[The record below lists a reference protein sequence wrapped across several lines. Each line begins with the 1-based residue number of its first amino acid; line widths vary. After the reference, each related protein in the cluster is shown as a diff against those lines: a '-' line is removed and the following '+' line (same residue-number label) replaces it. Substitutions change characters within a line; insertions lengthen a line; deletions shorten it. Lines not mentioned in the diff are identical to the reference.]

1 MVPMLA
7 NTHCSFG
14 YRSARF
20 RRALRVMAGTLV
32 LAGPTLLAAPSPA
45 AAQIAALINGEPIT
59 VVDIAQRT
67 RLIQLST
74 QKTPSRQEVLDELI
88 DDKLKVNLS
97 KRYIA
102 DVPKREIESSYASIA
117 RRTGATAAQFTQM
130 LKQQGLSADTLKARI
145 HADFVWQQIIR
156 GKFQGSLQV
165 GEKEV
170 EVKLQGANKSDS
182 KTDNTAGFEY
192 RLQPVLL
199 LVPKG
204 AAPPVIEARK
214 READGLR
221 ARFQSCDEGLRVA
234 RTLQDVAVRDVITRA
249 SADVPQKQRELLN
262 ETPIGH
268 LTPPDVTFQGVEMF
282 AVCGK
287 TPASGGETPAKREAR
302 EAIYQERFQAAS
314 KKFLKELRAQALI
327 EIR

>member
-1 MVPMLA
+1 MLT
-7 NTHCSFG
+7 NT
-14 YRSARF
+14 YRSLASRPAVRF
-20 RRALRVMAGTLV
+20 PRSLRVLAGTL
-32 LAGPTLLAAPSPA
+32 LLTGPMLLTAPGRAS
-45 AAQIAALINGEPIT
+45 AQIAALVNGEPIT

-74 QKTPSRQEVLDELI
+74 QKVPSRQEVLDELI
-88 DDKLKVNLS
+88 DDKVKVNLS

-102 DVPKREIESSYASIA
+102 DVPKREIESSFASIA
-117 RRTGATAAQFTQM
+117 RRTGVTPAQFIQM
-130 LKQQGLSADTLKARI
+130 LKQQGLNADTLKARI

-170 EVKLQGANKSDS
+170 EVKLQGANK
-182 KTDNTAGFEY
+182 TDTAGFEY

-204 AAPPVIEARK
+204 AAPAVAEARK
-214 READGLR
+214 REAEGLR
-221 ARFQSCDEGLRVA
+221 ARFQTCDEGLRAA
-234 RTLQDVAVRDVITRA
+234 RGLPDVAVREVITRA
-249 SADVPQKQRELLN
+249 SADVPQKQRELLD
-262 ETPIGH
+262 ETPVGH

-282 AVCGK
+282 AVCAK
-287 TPASGGETPAKREAR
+287 TPASGGESPAKREAR
-302 EAIYQERFQAAS
+302 ETIYQERFQAAS

>member
-1 MVPMLA
+1 MLT
-7 NTHCSFG
+7 NTYCSFAC
-14 YRSARF
+14 RSATGF
-20 RRALRVMAGTLV
+20 RRALRALAGALL
-32 LAGPTLLAAPSPA
+32 LAGPMLLTSPERA
-45 AAQIAALINGEPIT
+45 SAQIAALVNGEPIT

-67 RLIQLST
+67 RLIQLSA
-74 QKTPSRQEVLDELI
+74 QKAPSRQEVLDELI

-102 DVPKREIESSYASIA
+102 DVPKREIESSFASIA
-117 RRTGATAAQFTQM
+117 RRSGVTAAQFTQM
-130 LKQQGLSADTLKARI
+130 LKQQGLNADTLKARI

-165 GEKEV
+165 GEKEI
-170 EVKLQGANKSDS
+170 EVKLQGANK
-182 KTDNTAGFEY
+182 TDTAGFEY

-204 AAPPVIEARK
+204 AAPAVSEARK
-214 READGLR
+214 REAEGLR
-221 ARFQSCDEGLRVA
+221 ARFQSCDEGLRAA
-234 RTLQDVAVRDVITRA
+234 RGLPDVAVREVITRA
-249 SADVPQKQRELLN
+249 SADVPQKQRDLLN
-262 ETPIGH
+262 ETPVGH

-282 AVCGK
+282 AVCAK

-302 EAIYQERFQAAS
+302 DAIYQERFQAAS

>member
-1 MVPMLA
+1 MLT
-7 NTHCSFG
+7 NT
-14 YRSARF
+14 YRSLAYRPAVRF
-20 RRALRVMAGTLV
+20 PRSLRVLAGTL
-32 LAGPTLLAAPSPA
+32 LLTGPMLLTAPERAS
-45 AAQIAALINGEPIT
+45 AQIAALVNGEPIT

-74 QKTPSRQEVLDELI
+74 QKVPSRQEVLDELI
-88 DDKLKVNLS
+88 DDKVKVNLS

-102 DVPKREIESSYASIA
+102 DVPKREIESSFASIA
-117 RRTGATAAQFTQM
+117 RRTGVTPAQFIQM
-130 LKQQGLSADTLKARI
+130 LKQQGLNADTLKARI

-170 EVKLQGANKSDS
+170 EVKLQGANK
-182 KTDNTAGFEY
+182 TDTAGFEY

-204 AAPPVIEARK
+204 AAPAVAEARK
-214 READGLR
+214 REAEGLR
-221 ARFQSCDEGLRVA
+221 ARFQTCDEGLRAA
-234 RTLQDVAVRDVITRA
+234 RGLPDVAVREVITRA
-249 SADVPQKQRELLN
+249 SADVPQKQRELLD
-262 ETPIGH
+262 ETPVGH

-282 AVCGK
+282 AVCAK
-287 TPASGGETPAKREAR
+287 TPASGGESPAKREAR
-302 EAIYQERFQAAS
+302 ETIYQERFQAAS

>member
-1 MVPMLA
+1 MPMLT
-7 NTHCSFG
+7 NTYRSLA
-14 YRSARF
+14 YRSAVRF
-20 RRALRVMAGTLV
+20 PRALRVLAGALL
-32 LAGPTLLAAPSPA
+32 LAGPMLLTAPPRA
-45 AAQIAALINGEPIT
+45 EAQIAALVNGEPIT

-88 DDKLKVNLS
+88 DDKVKINLS

-102 DVPKREIESSYASIA
+102 DVPKREIESSFASIA
-117 RRTGATAAQFTQM
+117 RRTGVTPVQFTQM

-165 GEKEV
+165 GEKEI
-170 EVKLQGANKSDS
+170 EVKLQAANKMD
-182 KTDNTAGFEY
+182 TAGFEY
-192 RLQPVLL
+192 RLRPVLL

-204 AAPPVIEARK
+204 AAPAVIEGRK
-214 READGLR
+214 HEAEALR
-221 ARFQSCDEGLRVA
+221 ARFQSCDDGLRA
-234 RTLQDVAVRDVITRA
+234 ATAIADVAVREVITRA

-262 ETPIGH
+262 ETPVGH

-282 AVCGK
+282 AVC
-287 TPASGGETPAKREAR
+287 ARTPAKGGDTPAMREAR
-302 EAIYQERFQAAS
+302 DAMYQERFQAAS
-314 KKFLKELRAQALI
+314 KKFLKELRSQALI
-327 EIR
+327 ELR

>member
-1 MVPMLA
+1 MAWAFCELLEGVTSRCERRGGLRNSGRVPMLT
-7 NTHCSFG
+7 NTFRSLPC
-14 YRSARF
+14 RSATGVTSAL
-20 RRALRVMAGTLV
+20 RALAGVLL
-32 LAGPTLLAAPSPA
+32 LAGPTLLAAPQTA
-45 AAQIAALINGEPIT
+45 AAQIAALVNGEPIT

-74 QKTPSRQEVLDELI
+74 QKAPSRQEVLDELI

-170 EVKLQGANKSDS
+170 EVKLQAANK
-182 KTDNTAGFEY
+182 TDTAGFEY
-192 RLQPVLL
+192 RLRPVLL

-204 AAPPVIEARK
+204 AAPAVSEARK
-214 READGLR
+214 REAEGLR
-221 ARFQSCDEGLRVA
+221 TRFQSCD
-234 RTLQDVAVRDVITRA
+234 
-249 SADVPQKQRELLN
+249 
-262 ETPIGH
+262 
-268 LTPPDVTFQGVEMF
+268 
-282 AVCGK
+282 
-287 TPASGGETPAKREAR
+287 
-302 EAIYQERFQAAS
+302 
-314 KKFLKELRAQALI
+314 
-327 EIR
+327 

>member
-1 MVPMLA
+1 MPMLT
-7 NTHCSFG
+7 NIYRSFA
-14 YRSARF
+14 YRSAVRF
-20 RRALRVMAGTLV
+20 PRALRALIGALL
-32 LAGPTLLAAPSPA
+32 LAGPMLLTAPPKA
-45 AAQIAALINGEPIT
+45 TAQIAALVNGEPIT

-102 DVPKREIESSYASIA
+102 DVPKREIESSFASIA
-117 RRTGATAAQFTQM
+117 RRTGMTTAQFTQTM
-130 LKQQGLSADTLKARI
+130 KAQGLNVDTLKARI
-145 HADFVWQQIIR
+145 YADFVWQQIIR

-165 GEKEV
+165 GEKEI
-170 EVKLQGANKSDS
+170 EVKLQAANK
-182 KTDNTAGFEY
+182 TDTAGFEY
-192 RLQPVLL
+192 RLRPVLL

-204 AAPPVIEARK
+204 AAPAVIDGRK
-214 READGLR
+214 REAEALR
-221 ARFQSCDEGLRVA
+221 ARFQSCDDGLRA
-234 RTLQDVAVRDVITRA
+234 AAAIPDVAVREVISRA

-282 AVCGK
+282 AVCAKNPAKGGD
-287 TPASGGETPAKREAR
+287 TPAMREAR
-302 EAIYQERFQAAS
+302 DAMYQERFQAAS
-314 KKFLKELRAQALI
+314 KKFLKELRSQALI
-327 EIR
+327 ELR

>member
-1 MVPMLA
+1 MLT
-7 NTHCSFG
+7 NTHCSFAC
-14 YRSARF
+14 RSAVRS
-20 RRALRVMAGTLV
+20 LRL
-32 LAGPTLLAAPSPA
+32 LAGAVLLAAPMLLTAPPQA
-45 AAQIAALINGEPIT
+45 AAQIAALVNGEPIT
-59 VVDIAQRT
+59 VVDIAQRS

-102 DVPKREIESSYASIA
+102 DVPKREIESSFASIA
-117 RRTGATAAQFTQM
+117 RRTGVTPAQFIQM
-130 LKQQGLSADTLKARI
+130 LKQQGLNADTLKARI

-165 GEKEV
+165 GEKEI
-170 EVKLQGANKSDS
+170 EVKLQGANKTDS
-182 KTDNTAGFEY
+182 AGFEY
-192 RLQPVLL
+192 RLRPVLL

-204 AAPPVIEARK
+204 AAPAVVEGRKHEA
-214 READGLR
+214 EALR
-221 ARFQSCDEGLRVA
+221 ARFQSCDEGLRA
-234 RTLQDVAVRDVITRA
+234 ATTIPDVAVREVITRA

-282 AVCGK
+282 AVCAKNPAKGGD
-287 TPASGGETPAKREAR
+287 TPAMREAR
-302 EAIYQERFQAAS
+302 DAMYQERFQAAS
-314 KKFLKELRAQALI
+314 KKFFKELRSQALI
-327 EIR
+327 ELR

>member
-1 MVPMLA
+1 MLT
-7 NTHCSFG
+7 NT
-14 YRSARF
+14 YRSLASRPAVRF
-20 RRALRVMAGTLV
+20 PRSLRVLAGTL
-32 LAGPTLLAAPSPA
+32 LLTGPMLLTAPERAS
-45 AAQIAALINGEPIT
+45 AQIAALVNGEPIT

-74 QKTPSRQEVLDELI
+74 QKVPSRQEVLDELI
-88 DDKLKVNLS
+88 DDKVKVNLS

-102 DVPKREIESSYASIA
+102 DVPKREIESSFASIA
-117 RRTGATAAQFTQM
+117 RRTGVTPAQFIQM
-130 LKQQGLSADTLKARI
+130 LKQQGLNADTLKARI

-170 EVKLQGANKSDS
+170 EVKLQGANK
-182 KTDNTAGFEY
+182 TDTAGFEY

-204 AAPPVIEARK
+204 AAPAVAEARK
-214 READGLR
+214 REAEGLR
-221 ARFQSCDEGLRVA
+221 ARFQTCDEGLRAA
-234 RTLQDVAVRDVITRA
+234 RGLPDVAVREVITRA
-249 SADVPQKQRELLN
+249 SADVPQKQRELLD
-262 ETPIGH
+262 ETPVGH

-282 AVCGK
+282 AVCAK
-287 TPASGGETPAKREAR
+287 TPASGGESPAKREAR
-302 EAIYQERFQAAS
+302 ETIYQERFQAAS

>member
-1 MVPMLA
+1 MLT
-7 NTHCSFG
+7 NVHCSFG
-14 YRSARF
+14 YRSAVGSLRMLAG
-20 RRALRVMAGTLV
+20 ALL
-32 LAGPTLLAAPSPA
+32 LAGPMLLTAPRQA
-45 AAQIAALINGEPIT
+45 AAQIAALVNGEPIT

-74 QKTPSRQEVLDELI
+74 QKTPSHQEVLDELI

-97 KRYIA
+97 KRFIA
-102 DVPKREIESSYASIA
+102 EVPKREIESSFASIA
-117 RRTGATAAQFTQM
+117 RRTGMTTAQFTQM
-130 LKQQGLSADTLKARI
+130 MKQQGLNVDTLKARI

-165 GEKEV
+165 GDKEI
-170 EVKLQGANKSDS
+170 EVKLQAANKMD
-182 KTDNTAGFEY
+182 TAGFEY
-192 RLQPVLL
+192 RLRPVLL

-204 AAPPVIEARK
+204 AAAAVIDGRK
-214 READGLR
+214 REAEALR
-221 ARFQSCDEGLRVA
+221 ARFQSCDDGLRA
-234 RTLQDVAVRDVITRA
+234 ATAIPDVAVREVITRA

-282 AVCGK
+282 AVCAKNPAKGGD
-287 TPASGGETPAKREAR
+287 TPAMREAR
-302 EAIYQERFQAAS
+302 DAMYQERFQAAS
-314 KKFLKELRAQALI
+314 KKFLKELRGQALI

>member
-1 MVPMLA
+1 MLT
-7 NTHCSFG
+7 NTDCSFAC
-14 YRSARF
+14 RSALVSLRTLAG
-20 RRALRVMAGTLV
+20 ALL
-32 LAGPTLLAAPSPA
+32 LAGPMLLTAPPQA
-45 AAQIAALINGEPIT
+45 TAQIAALVNGEPIT
-59 VVDIAQRT
+59 AVDIAQRT

-97 KRYIA
+97 KRFIA
-102 DVPKREIESSYASIA
+102 EVPKREIESSFASIA
-117 RRTGATAAQFTQM
+117 RRTGVTTAQFTQM
-130 LKQQGLSADTLKARI
+130 MKQQGLNVDTLKARI

-165 GEKEV
+165 GDKEI
-170 EVKLQGANKSDS
+170 EVKLQAANKMD
-182 KTDNTAGFEY
+182 TAGFEY
-192 RLQPVLL
+192 RLRPVLL

-204 AAPPVIEARK
+204 AAAAVIDGRK
-214 READGLR
+214 REAEALR
-221 ARFQSCDEGLRVA
+221 ARFQSCDDGLRA
-234 RTLQDVAVRDVITRA
+234 ATAIPDVAVREVITRA

-282 AVCGK
+282 AVCAK
-287 TPASGGETPAKREAR
+287 TPAKGGDTPAMREAR
-302 EAIYQERFQAAS
+302 DAMYQERFQAAS
-314 KKFLKELRAQALI
+314 KKFLKELRGQALI

>member
-1 MVPMLA
+1 V
-7 NTHCSFG
+7 
-14 YRSARF
+14 
-20 RRALRVMAGTLV
+20 RRAPRV
-32 LAGPTLLAAPSPA
+32 LAGAVLLAAAMLLAAPPQAS
-45 AAQIAALINGEPIT
+45 AQIAALVNGEPIT

-67 RLIQLST
+67 RLIQLSS
-74 QKTPSRQEVLDELI
+74 QKVPSRQEVLDELI

-97 KRYIA
+97 KRFIA
-102 DVPKREIESSYASIA
+102 DVPKREIENSFASIA
-117 RRTGATAAQFTQM
+117 RRTGVTPVQFTQM
-130 LKQQGLSADTLKARI
+130 LKQQGLNADTLKARI

-170 EVKLQGANKSDS
+170 EVKLQAAN

-192 RLQPVLL
+192 RLRPVLL

-204 AAPPVIEARK
+204 AAPAAIEGRK
-214 READGLR
+214 HEAEGLR
-221 ARFQSCDEGLRVA
+221 ARFQSCDDGLRAA
-234 RTLQDVAVRDVITRA
+234 RALPDVAVRDVITRA

-262 ETPIGH
+262 DTPVGR

-282 AVCGK
+282 AVCAK
-287 TPASGGETPAKREAR
+287 TPATGGETPAKREAR
-302 EAIYQERFQAAS
+302 ETIYQERFQAAS